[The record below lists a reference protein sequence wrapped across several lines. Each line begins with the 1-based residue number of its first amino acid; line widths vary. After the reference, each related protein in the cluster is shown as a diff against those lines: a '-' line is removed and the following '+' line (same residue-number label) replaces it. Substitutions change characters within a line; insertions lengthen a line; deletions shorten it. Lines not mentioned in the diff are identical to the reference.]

1 MTFDL
6 DATGQ
11 GVHVLATADG
21 DVHAAHR
28 AIVGPALAKRV
39 RTLAPV
45 VTALTEQ
52 LWTEELDGDRIDW
65 ATGVADRL
73 PLALIAELL
82 GLPGADVP
90 TLLSLAYDS
99 TEMLGGVVADGRMT
113 ALITSAAELA
123 HYAYLAISDAK
134 DRVDDRDSPRTL
146 LEVLVAAMAAG
157 TIDEQQAVLIVV
169 QLIGA
174 GGESTAG
181 LIASSARLLATD
193 LDLQT
198 RLRERPELVPAF
210 LDEALRLESPFRG
223 HHRHVV
229 TDTQLAGVDLPAGSH
244 LLLLWGAANRDPAAY
259 PNPDVVDLDRPR
271 ARAHAAFGAGAH
283 FCIGSTLA
291 RLEATAALTLLL
303 DRTERFSLIDAEP
316 PTLAAQPVRPAPRDS
331 SPADYP
337 RLSTVRRWFS
347 RCRPRAISQAAV
359 PPQADGRPRA
369 ASLTRRGRSRL
380 VAGCGTV
387 AGCAPACSCPPACS
401 RRQRCSPDARPPPRT
416 RTRRRRPRRPVSSES
431 VVPPTS
437 PAANRTVVLDPGHN
451 GGNAAHLAQINAP
464 VPDGRGGT
472 KACNTT
478 GTSAASGYPEHE
490 FTWDVT
496 LRVRDALAA
505 RGVRVILTRPDDT
518 GVGPCVDQRA
528 AIANQSGA
536 DAVVSIHADGNTGA
550 GAHGF
555 HIAYAE
561 PPLNPVQAEAGT
573 RLATAL
579 RDAMVAGG
587 AVP

>member
-1 MTFDL
+1 MTTDLEAIDLFDAAVLDDPYPMYRTLREKAPVYRVPGTDFFLVTSWAAVTEATRRPAEFSSHLTGVLVAQPGAAPTTFDL

-39 RTLAPV
+39 RTLAPA

-73 PLALIAELL
+73 PLALIAELV

-99 TEMLGGVVADGRMT
+99 TEMLGGVVADGRMA

-123 HYAYLAISDAK
+123 HYAYLAIGDAK
-134 DRVDDRDSPRTL
+134 DRVADRDSPRTL

-229 TDTQLAGVDLPAGSH
+229 TDTQLAGVDLPVGSH

-259 PNPDVVDLDRPR
+259 PDPDVVDLDRPR

-316 PTLAAQPVRPAPRDS
+316 PRWVPSLFARRHATLP
-331 SPADYP
+331 
-337 RLSTVRRWFS
+337 
-347 RCRPRAISQAAV
+347 
-359 PPQADGRPRA
+359 
-369 ASLTRRGRSRL
+369 
-380 VAGCGTV
+380 
-387 AGCAPACSCPPACS
+387 
-401 RRQRCSPDARPPPRT
+401 
-416 RTRRRRPRRPVSSES
+416 
-431 VVPPTS
+431 
-437 PAANRTVVLDPGHN
+437 
-451 GGNAAHLAQINAP
+451 
-464 VPDGRGGT
+464 
-472 KACNTT
+472 
-478 GTSAASGYPEHE
+478 
-490 FTWDVT
+490 
-496 LRVRDALAA
+496 LRITHR
-505 RGVRVILTRPDDT
+505 
-518 GVGPCVDQRA
+518 
-528 AIANQSGA
+528 
-536 DAVVSIHADGNTGA
+536 
-550 GAHGF
+550 
-555 HIAYAE
+555 
-561 PPLNPVQAEAGT
+561 
-573 RLATAL
+573 
-579 RDAMVAGG
+579 
-587 AVP
+587 

>member
-1 MTFDL
+1 MTTDFEAIDLFDAAVLDDPYPMYRTLREEAPVYRVPGTDFFLVASWAAVTEATRRPAEFSSHLTGVLVAQPGAAPMTFDL

-229 TDTQLAGVDLPAGSH
+229 ADTQLAGVDLPAGSH

-303 DRTERFSLIDAEP
+303 DRTARFSLIDAEP
-316 PTLAAQPVRPAPRDS
+316 PRWLPSLFARRHATLP
-331 SPADYP
+331 
-337 RLSTVRRWFS
+337 
-347 RCRPRAISQAAV
+347 
-359 PPQADGRPRA
+359 
-369 ASLTRRGRSRL
+369 
-380 VAGCGTV
+380 
-387 AGCAPACSCPPACS
+387 
-401 RRQRCSPDARPPPRT
+401 
-416 RTRRRRPRRPVSSES
+416 
-431 VVPPTS
+431 
-437 PAANRTVVLDPGHN
+437 
-451 GGNAAHLAQINAP
+451 
-464 VPDGRGGT
+464 
-472 KACNTT
+472 
-478 GTSAASGYPEHE
+478 
-490 FTWDVT
+490 
-496 LRVRDALAA
+496 LRVTH
-505 RGVRVILTRPDDT
+505 V
-518 GVGPCVDQRA
+518 
-528 AIANQSGA
+528 
-536 DAVVSIHADGNTGA
+536 
-550 GAHGF
+550 
-555 HIAYAE
+555 
-561 PPLNPVQAEAGT
+561 
-573 RLATAL
+573 
-579 RDAMVAGG
+579 
-587 AVP
+587 

>member
-1 MTFDL
+1 MTTDLEAIDLFDAAVLDDPYPMYRTLREEAPVYRVPGTDFFLVASWAAVTEATRRPAEFSSHLTGVLVAQPGAAPMTFDL

-45 VTALTEQ
+45 VTALTAQ

-82 GLPGADVP
+82 GLPGVDVP

-134 DRVDDRDSPRTL
+134 DRVAERDSPRTL

-181 LIASSARLLATD
+181 LIASAARLLATD

-198 RLRERPELVPAF
+198 RLRERLELVPAF

-259 PNPDVVDLDRPR
+259 PNPDIVDLDRPR

-303 DRTERFSLIDAEP
+303 ERTEQFSLIDAEP
-316 PTLAAQPVRPAPRDS
+316 PRWLPSLFARRHATLP
-331 SPADYP
+331 
-337 RLSTVRRWFS
+337 L
-347 RCRPRAISQAAV
+347 CI
-359 PPQADGRPRA
+359 
-369 ASLTRRGRSRL
+369 
-380 VAGCGTV
+380 
-387 AGCAPACSCPPACS
+387 
-401 RRQRCSPDARPPPRT
+401 
-416 RTRRRRPRRPVSSES
+416 
-431 VVPPTS
+431 
-437 PAANRTVVLDPGHN
+437 
-451 GGNAAHLAQINAP
+451 
-464 VPDGRGGT
+464 
-472 KACNTT
+472 
-478 GTSAASGYPEHE
+478 
-490 FTWDVT
+490 T
-496 LRVRDALAA
+496 L
-505 RGVRVILTRPDDT
+505 G
-518 GVGPCVDQRA
+518 
-528 AIANQSGA
+528 
-536 DAVVSIHADGNTGA
+536 
-550 GAHGF
+550 
-555 HIAYAE
+555 
-561 PPLNPVQAEAGT
+561 
-573 RLATAL
+573 
-579 RDAMVAGG
+579 
-587 AVP
+587 

>member
-1 MTFDL
+1 MTTDLEAIDLFDAAVLDDPYPMYRILREKAPVYRVPGTDFFLVTSWAAVTEATRRPAEFSSHLTGVLVAQPGAAPTTFDL
-6 DATGQ
+6 DAAGQ

-39 RTLAPV
+39 RTLAPA

-65 ATGVADRL
+65 ANGVADRL
-73 PLALIAELL
+73 PLALIAELV

-99 TEMLGGVVADGRMT
+99 TEMLGGVVADGRMA

-123 HYAYLAISDAK
+123 HYAYLAIGDAK
-134 DRVDDRDSPRTL
+134 DRVADRDSPRTL

-198 RLRERPELVPAF
+198 RLRERPALVPAF

-259 PNPDVVDLDRPR
+259 PDPDVVDLDRPR

-316 PTLAAQPVRPAPRDS
+316 PRWVPSLFARRHATLP
-331 SPADYP
+331 
-337 RLSTVRRWFS
+337 
-347 RCRPRAISQAAV
+347 
-359 PPQADGRPRA
+359 
-369 ASLTRRGRSRL
+369 
-380 VAGCGTV
+380 
-387 AGCAPACSCPPACS
+387 
-401 RRQRCSPDARPPPRT
+401 
-416 RTRRRRPRRPVSSES
+416 
-431 VVPPTS
+431 
-437 PAANRTVVLDPGHN
+437 
-451 GGNAAHLAQINAP
+451 
-464 VPDGRGGT
+464 
-472 KACNTT
+472 
-478 GTSAASGYPEHE
+478 
-490 FTWDVT
+490 
-496 LRVRDALAA
+496 LRITHR
-505 RGVRVILTRPDDT
+505 
-518 GVGPCVDQRA
+518 
-528 AIANQSGA
+528 
-536 DAVVSIHADGNTGA
+536 
-550 GAHGF
+550 
-555 HIAYAE
+555 
-561 PPLNPVQAEAGT
+561 
-573 RLATAL
+573 
-579 RDAMVAGG
+579 
-587 AVP
+587 

>member
-1 MTFDL
+1 MTTDLEAIDLFDAAVLDDPYPMYRILREKAPVYRVPGTDFFLVTSWAAVTEATRRPAEFSSHLTGVLVAQPGAAPTTFDL
-6 DATGQ
+6 DAAGQ

-65 ATGVADRL
+65 ATGIADRL
-73 PLALIAELL
+73 PLALIAELV

-99 TEMLGGVVADGRMT
+99 TEMLGGVVADGRMA

-123 HYAYLAISDAK
+123 HYAYLAIGDAK
-134 DRVDDRDSPRTL
+134 DRVADRDSPRTL

-198 RLRERPELVPAF
+198 RLRERPALVPAF

-259 PNPDVVDLDRPR
+259 PDLDVVDLDRPR

-316 PTLAAQPVRPAPRDS
+316 PRWVPSLFARRHATLP
-331 SPADYP
+331 
-337 RLSTVRRWFS
+337 
-347 RCRPRAISQAAV
+347 
-359 PPQADGRPRA
+359 
-369 ASLTRRGRSRL
+369 
-380 VAGCGTV
+380 
-387 AGCAPACSCPPACS
+387 
-401 RRQRCSPDARPPPRT
+401 
-416 RTRRRRPRRPVSSES
+416 
-431 VVPPTS
+431 
-437 PAANRTVVLDPGHN
+437 
-451 GGNAAHLAQINAP
+451 
-464 VPDGRGGT
+464 
-472 KACNTT
+472 
-478 GTSAASGYPEHE
+478 
-490 FTWDVT
+490 
-496 LRVRDALAA
+496 LRITHR
-505 RGVRVILTRPDDT
+505 
-518 GVGPCVDQRA
+518 
-528 AIANQSGA
+528 
-536 DAVVSIHADGNTGA
+536 
-550 GAHGF
+550 
-555 HIAYAE
+555 
-561 PPLNPVQAEAGT
+561 
-573 RLATAL
+573 
-579 RDAMVAGG
+579 
-587 AVP
+587 